1 MDLPI
6 YITLFFKGILVGFII
21 AAPIGPTAILCIKR
35 SLSGRHILGLL
46 TGLGAGLAD
55 TVYGA
60 IAGFSLAGIAGF
72 IEEYNFYLRLFGGIL
87 VAWIGVSIFRAPL
100 RSNDDESKES
110 ETLLHGFTSAFFLT
124 LSNPITLIVF
134 AAAFAAMGIQPLE
147 DSLLQASALVLGVF
161 IGASGWWLTL
171 VTSVTL
177 MHHKIS
183 DTQLLWINRSSAV
196 MLVGFALYI
205 LLTLI

>member
-6 YITLFFKGILVGFII
+6 YFTLFFKGILVGFII

-35 SLSGRHILGLL
+35 SLSGYYILALL

-60 IAGFSLAGIAGF
+60 IAGFSLAGIADF
-72 IEEYNFYLRLFGGIL
+72 IEAYNFYLRLFGGVL
-87 VAWIGVSIFRAPL
+87 VTWIGISIFRTPL
-100 RSNDDESKES
+100 RPNDDGRKEGD
-110 ETLLHGFTSAFFLT
+110 TLLHGFTSAFFLT
-124 LSNPITLIVF
+124 LSNPITLVVF
-134 AAAFAAMGIQPLE
+134 AAAFAAIGVGPLE
-147 DSLLQASALVLGVF
+147 DSLVQASVLVLGVF

-171 VTSVTL
+171 VTCITL

-183 DTQLLWINRSSAV
+183 DRQLLWINRSSGI

-205 LLTLI
+205 LFTLV